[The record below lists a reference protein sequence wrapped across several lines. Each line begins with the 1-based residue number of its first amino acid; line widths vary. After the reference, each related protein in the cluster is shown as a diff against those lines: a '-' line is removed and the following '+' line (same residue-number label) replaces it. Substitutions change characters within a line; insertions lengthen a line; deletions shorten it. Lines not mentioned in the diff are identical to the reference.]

1 MFDKILFI
9 FSALATIGGAV
20 LTISVKNLMHACVFL
35 LLSLLGVAG
44 LYLTLGADFVGV
56 IQLVVYVGGVVVLMV
71 FAVMLTSGS
80 NGQKANR
87 FGMVKI
93 PTMGNFR
100 TYAIGVV
107 FALLVLMTIVKLY
120 KNVFALSKLE
130 KLPEYYPTVSKIGE
144 SLVGTHVLAFEIS
157 SVLLLGALIG
167 AAIISRPRREKR

>member
-9 FSALATIGGAV
+9 SAALATIVGAV
-20 LTISVKNLMHACVFL
+20 LTISVKNIMHAAVFL

-44 LYLTLGADFVGV
+44 LYLTLGADFVAV

-80 NGQKANR
+80 SGQKNNR

-100 TYAIGVV
+100 TYTIGIV
-107 FALLVLMTIVKLY
+107 FATLVLMTIIKLY
-120 KNVFALSKLE
+120 SNVFAMSRLK
-130 KLPEYYPTVSKIGE
+130 KLPAYYPTVSKIGE
-144 SLVGTHVLAFEIS
+144 GLVGTHVLAFEIS

-167 AAIISRPRREKR
+167 AAIISRPRRETK